1 MPKKSKNKELDDL
14 ANAIG
19 CIVAIPIIA
28 FFAFWILFSGG
39 KSKPKES
46 QPTRVAYT
54 PPTPKEL
61 ASKKCRKAVED
72 KYAEFG
78 YDVVRL
84 ASQRI
89 TMSEREDGT
98 YFTSISVPFKTVDRI
113 TGKRNRVF
121 WINTECTVDGNA
133 PAVIVEKDTVGYPG

>member
-1 MPKKSKNKELDDL
+1 MSKKSKNKKIDDL

-28 FFAFWILFSGG
+28 FFAFWIWFSEG
-39 KSKPKES
+39 KPKPKDS

-72 KYAEFG
+72 KYAALG
-78 YDVVRL
+78 YDVVRF

-89 TMSEREDGT
+89 TVSEQEDGT
-98 YFTSISVPFKTVDRI
+98 FFTTVPDPFKTDDAVS
-113 TGKRNRVF
+113 GKRNRTLWF
-121 WINTECTVDGNA
+121 NTECTLDGKG
-133 PAVIVEKDTVGYPG
+133 PAKIVATVAAG